1 MSQIN
6 NNKIGPISLMPGVGK
21 INALSIFPVA
31 MLNNSVFAF
40 MNFMQPYVL
49 EQHLG
54 IARNI
59 QGAVTGSVATM
70 QEIMILL
77 LTAVMGA
84 LADKV
89 GRRPVFAIGL
99 VLMALA
105 YFCFPLMTNFY
116 EIYFVRAIFAVGVS
130 AASTVLLIF
139 TGDYPQEQSRGR
151 LIGIMGLF
159 QGIGVTV
166 TSLVLVKMPSVFSDR
181 GFDPIQSGTYTLWI
195 GTLIC
200 LLAAI
205 IVFIFLKPGLHQ
217 KQQNTSSFKKLFTEG
232 LQAAKNDADIRL
244 AYFASLAARGDLI
257 VVGLFTFLWT
267 QNYALDNNMSIQE
280 GYARGAM
287 IVPIIA
293 STVLV
298 TSPIFGFIIDRIG
311 RMYGIMIAFFLASLG
326 YTAMG
331 FIDNPMSNSVIPVAI
346 LLGMG
351 EGAAIISSTAMI
363 GKRAPTAIRGTV
375 FGAFAMCGAVG
386 QVIAGGVGG
395 FLFDY
400 IYTGP
405 YLLMGFLNF
414 TVLLLAIY
422 TWYIRKKMR

>member
-1 MSQIN
+1 
-6 NNKIGPISLMPGVGK
+6 MPGVGK

-130 AASTVLLIF
+130 AASTVLLIY

-166 TSLVLVKMPSVFSDR
+166 TSLVLVKMPSVFTER

-195 GTLIC
+195 GTLI
-200 LLAAI
+200 
-205 IVFIFLKPGLHQ
+205 
-217 KQQNTSSFKKLFTEG
+217 
-232 LQAAKNDADIRL
+232 
-244 AYFASLAARGDLI
+244 
-257 VVGLFTFLWT
+257 
-267 QNYALDNNMSIQE
+267 
-280 GYARGAM
+280 
-287 IVPIIA
+287 
-293 STVLV
+293 
-298 TSPIFGFIIDRIG
+298 
-311 RMYGIMIAFFLASLG
+311 
-326 YTAMG
+326 
-331 FIDNPMSNSVIPVAI
+331 
-346 LLGMG
+346 
-351 EGAAIISSTAMI
+351 
-363 GKRAPTAIRGTV
+363 
-375 FGAFAMCGAVG
+375 
-386 QVIAGGVGG
+386 
-395 FLFDY
+395 
-400 IYTGP
+400 
-405 YLLMGFLNF
+405 
-414 TVLLLAIY
+414 
-422 TWYIRKKMR
+422 